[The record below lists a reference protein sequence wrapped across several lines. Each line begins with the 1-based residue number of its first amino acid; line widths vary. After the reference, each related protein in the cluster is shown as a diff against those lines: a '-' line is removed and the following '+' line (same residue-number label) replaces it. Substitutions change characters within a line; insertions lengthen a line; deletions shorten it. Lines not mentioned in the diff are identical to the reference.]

1 MEKEQRTHHEAGD
14 DAVEQAAFVGEQAA
28 TLAHAL
34 LTGAQ
39 GHKVGARLRRD
50 IRAQLNYDAPRRCAA
65 DGHVQV
71 RLGQRQRRHGDSRE
85 PASRRHVGL
94 KRT

>member
-1 MEKEQRTHHEAGD
+1 VK
-14 DAVEQAAFVGEQAA
+14 QAAFVGEQAA

-50 IRAQLNYDAPRRCAA
+50 VRSQLNYDATRRCAA
-65 DGHVQV
+65 NGDVQV
-71 RLGQRQRRHGDSRE
+71 RLGQRQRSHGDSR
-85 PASRRHVGL
+85 
-94 KRT
+94 

>member
-1 MEKEQRTHHEAGD
+1 VEEAT
-14 DAVEQAAFVGEQAA
+14 FVGEQAA

-50 IRAQLNYDAPRRCAA
+50 VRAQLNYDAARRCAA
-65 DGHVQV
+65 NGDVQV
-71 RLGQRQRRHGDSRE
+71 RLGQRQRCHGDSR
-85 PASRRHVGL
+85 
-94 KRT
+94 